1 VQIVAV
7 DAAEVRPMRSALLR
21 PRQRPD
27 ELVYGG
33 DALPGALHAVAR
45 DDAGTV
51 IGIVSVSPE
60 PHPTRPAFGDW
71 RIRGMATD
79 PSVRGTGVGAALL
92 AFAMA
97 HARRA
102 GGRRVW
108 CNARTTAVGFYRR
121 FGMRTEGEEFL
132 YGDDLPHYVMSG
144 PLSDEEEKR

>member
-7 DAAEVRPMRSALLR
+7 DAADVRPMRSALLR
-21 PRQRPD
+21 PKQQPD
-27 ELVYGG
+27 ELVYEG

-45 DDAGTV
+45 DDAGKI

-60 PHPTRPAFGDW
+60 PHPTRPAPGDW

-92 AFAMA
+92 AFAME
-97 HARRA
+97 HARRT

-121 FGMRTEGEEFL
+121 FGMGTEGEEFL
-132 YGDDLPHYVMSG
+132 YGDNLPHYVMSG
-144 PLSDEEEKR
+144 PLTNEQEAR